1 MKANLIVNSGSEQ
14 IAKEELKEK
23 INVDSK
29 IFNSVVEFSTS
40 AEDILKFVKQ
50 YQAGRRLIISLDQK
64 KEVDSLAVSEKLSS
78 YFDKGVKFKVVVEG
92 VKGQENRTA
101 IAKVVAGKIFAKLE
115 EEGIKANL
123 ELKTPEFL
131 VIVYFNGEDYFLG
144 IDLIGKELDSREY
157 RVFTS
162 SASFKGDLGYALIKK
177 SQFNINEKALFGFVK
192 DGTLAIEAA
201 LWANKFNLLNKMKY
215 SFSGMSAF
223 KDLKEEKSTQGGV
236 KIFATDSNI
245 GNVNACRRNSSLAKV
260 KDFITVQKF
269 SLEDWDVKFDE
280 NEFDLVVVQITTKD
294 EDRINEIYYQTSYLL
309 KTGGRVMVVGR
320 TNWDLSISDKFKLIE
335 SGELVKGESK
345 HKYWLL
351 ERV

>member
-1 MKANLIVNSGSEQ
+1 MKANLIVNSGLEQ

-29 IFNSVVEFSTS
+29 IFNDVVEFSTNI
-40 AEDILKFVKQ
+40 EDILKFVKRC
-50 YQAGRRLIISLDQK
+50 QAGRRLIISLDQK

-78 YFDKGVKFKVVVEG
+78 YFNNGVKFKVVVEG

-101 IAKVVAGKIFAKLE
+101 IAKVIAGKIFAKLE
-115 EEGIKANL
+115 EEGIEANL
-123 ELKTPEFL
+123 ELKNPELL
-131 VIVYFNGEDYFLG
+131 VIIYFNGEEYFFG

-162 SASFKGDLGYALIKK
+162 SASFKGDLGYALVQK
-177 SQFNINEKALFGFVK
+177 SQFNINEKSLFGFVK

-201 LWANKFNLLNKMKY
+201 LWANKLNLLNKTKY
-215 SFSGMSAF
+215 SFSGMSVF
-223 KDLKEEKSTQGGV
+223 KDFKEQNSKAGEV
-236 KIFATDSNI
+236 KVFATDSNI

-309 KTGGRVMVVGR
+309 KAGGRVMILGR

-335 SGELVKGESK
+335 SGEIVKGESK

>member
-1 MKANLIVNSGSEQ
+1 MKANLIVNPGLEQ

-29 IFNSVVEFSTS
+29 IFNSVIEFSTS
-40 AEDILKFVKQ
+40 AEKILKFVKQ
-50 YQAGRRLIISLDQK
+50 CQSGRRLIINLDQK
-64 KEVDSLAVSEKLSS
+64 KEVDSLVIAEKLSS
-78 YFDKGVKFKVVVEG
+78 YFDKGVKFKVLVEG

-101 IAKVVAGKIFAKLE
+101 IAKVIAGKFFAKLE
-115 EEGIKANL
+115 EEGIEASL
-123 ELKTPEFL
+123 ELKNPELL
-131 VIVYFNGEDYFLG
+131 VIVYFNGGDYFLG

-162 SASFKGDLGYALIKK
+162 SASFKGDLGYALISK
-177 SQFNINEKALFGFVK
+177 SWFNTNEKALFGFVK
-192 DGTLAIEAA
+192 DGTLAIEAL
-201 LWANKFNLLNKMKY
+201 LWANKLNLLNQVKY
-215 SFSGMSAF
+215 SFNGMGMF
-223 KDLKEEKSTQGGV
+223 KDLNEDKTNLGKV
-236 KIFATDSNI
+236 NVFATDSNI

-260 KDFITVQKF
+260 KDLITVQKY

-294 EDRINEIYYQTSYLL
+294 EDRINEVYYQTSYLL
-309 KTGGRVMVVGR
+309 KTGGRVMIIGR
-320 TNWDLSISDKFKLIE
+320 PRWDLSISDKFKQID